1 MLDWSTGFLIPSSV
15 MFRRIL
21 ICTDLTDGLQRFVSQ
36 VSALHRIGIEHLT
49 FLHCVPFSQDG
60 EIPHEN
66 EAALALAKAQLARVQ
81 APSLPGMEVNVEVVS
96 GVPTEWIPTIAEQY
110 QAEALILGATTRSF
124 LTEKLFGSTT
134 VSVSQRCSLPILTLR
149 PPLMQIYRNDELSL
163 RCQNLFRKILI
174 PFDSL
179 SIGQALVEH
188 LTHLLDRQPIPHLE
202 TCHLTA
208 IVPLESR
215 RMPNEHKVQ
224 EAEAQLQ
231 ELKQRLSPYPLTI
244 ETQIY
249 TGDNVQGLLKLLS
262 NDDISAIGVT
272 YNRGDALLDWP
283 VPSFGKE
290 IMRHS
295 WHPVLLFP
303 PKGR

>member
-1 MLDWSTGFLIPSSV
+1 

-149 PPLMQIYRNDELSL
+149 PPLMQIYRNDEFSL

-295 WHPVLLFP
+295 WYPVLLFP